1 MLIAR
6 AALINHRHTMYR
18 GLVKLLP
25 RLASAGAVAGGDLG
39 AAASVTGRAL
49 GAVAARSFASD
60 ADLLKTPLYDL
71 HVEQGGKMVPFA
83 GWSMPIQYKDSIMDA
98 TKHCREHASLFDV
111 SHMCGVTL
119 KGKDAVPFLEQL
131 VVGDIAGIPN
141 GSGSLSMFTNE
152 KGGII
157 DDTVVTKVT
166 DDEVYLVVNAGC
178 REKDISH
185 MQKHLDSF
193 SGKCELVVHDDRALL
208 ALQGPSAVKVLQPF
222 VDMDLSSVYFS
233 DFHKLDINGIPCYLT
248 RTGYTGEDGFELSI
262 PDGQALELTRKL
274 LENEE
279 VRMCGLG
286 ARDSLRLEAGLC
298 LYGNDLTDDITP
310 VEAGLKWAIGK
321 NRREKC
327 DFLGGEVIKR
337 QLEEG
342 VDRRRVGLIS
352 TGAPAR
358 QHSDILTEDGQKIGE
373 ISSGAFSPCLK
384 KNVAMG
390 YVEKGHGKAGTKLKV
405 VVRGKENDAEV
416 TKMPFVPNTYYRK
429 GK

>member
-1 MLIAR
+1 
-6 AALINHRHTMYR
+6 
-18 GLVKLLP
+18 
-25 RLASAGAVAGGDLG
+25 
-39 AAASVTGRAL
+39 
-49 GAVAARSFASD
+49 
-60 ADLLKTPLYDL
+60 
-71 HVEQGGKMVPFA
+71 MVPFA

-141 GSGSLSMFTNE
+141 GAGSLSMFTNE
-152 KGGII
+152 HGGII
-157 DDTVVTKVT
+157 DDTVVTKVA
-166 DDEVYLVVNAGC
+166 DDEIYLVVNAGC
-178 REKDISH
+178 REKDINH
-185 MQKHLDSF
+185 LKKHLDAY
-193 SGKCELVVHDDRALL
+193 SGQVELIIHDDRALL
-208 ALQGPSAVKVLQPF
+208 ALQGPSAVKVLQPL
-222 VDMDLSSVYFS
+222 VDLDLSSVYFS
-233 DFHKLDINGIPCYLT
+233 EFHKLDIKGIPSYLT
-248 RTGYTGEDGFELSI
+248 RTGYTGEDGFELSV
-262 PDGQALELTRKL
+262 PDGKAVELAQEL
-274 LENEE
+274 LKSEE
-279 VRMCGLG
+279 VRLCGLG
-286 ARDSLRLEAGLC
+286 PRDSLRLEAGLC

-342 VDRRRVGLIS
+342 VDRRRVGLVS
-352 TGAPAR
+352 KGAPAR
-358 QHSDILTEDGQKIGE
+358 QHSDILTEDGEKVGE

-384 KNVAMG
+384 KNIAMG
-390 YVEKGHGKAGTKLKV
+390 YVGKGHGKAGTKLKV

-429 GK
+429 SK